1 MTQRLGS
8 ARGKRGDRNLV
19 GSHGRRD
26 EHWPHASKLVETR
39 AAALPKTV
47 YPGCE
52 LLIREDSGET
62 AAYTRHTY
70 TIAIARVARY
80 GTNPQ

>member
-39 AAALPKTV
+39 AAALPTTV
-47 YPGCE
+47 TDDDGGDLQAVKLVSP
-52 LLIREDSGET
+52 
-62 AAYTRHTY
+62 
-70 TIAIARVARY
+70 V
-80 GTNPQ
+80 TNPQ

>member
-26 EHWPHASKLVETR
+26 EHWPHNYMYASKLVETR
-39 AAALPKTV
+39 AAELAAALPTTV
-47 YPGCE
+47 TDDDGGDLQAVKLVSP
-52 LLIREDSGET
+52 
-62 AAYTRHTY
+62 
-70 TIAIARVARY
+70 V
-80 GTNPQ
+80 TNPQ

>member
-39 AAALPKTV
+39 AAALPTTSTV
-47 YPGCE
+47 TDDDGGDLQAVKLVSP
-52 LLIREDSGET
+52 
-62 AAYTRHTY
+62 
-70 TIAIARVARY
+70 V
-80 GTNPQ
+80 TNPQ

>member
-39 AAALPKTV
+39 AAALPTTV
-47 YPGCE
+47 TDDDGDLQAVKLVSP
-52 LLIREDSGET
+52 
-62 AAYTRHTY
+62 
-70 TIAIARVARY
+70 V
-80 GTNPQ
+80 TNPQ